1 MEHSGLEVVKQ
12 AHADGNAVVTVL
24 VYTFA
29 SVKAVP
35 TDSTGSFRWS
45 RGGHMYHS
53 ILIPIDG
60 SPESDAALEHAEN
73 LARGL
78 ETELI
83 LLYVVPSLS
92 IPDEHVI
99 GAYVGLDL
107 DIATRELH
115 RQGEVV
121 IARAIERLRD
131 QTLEGFLHPR
141 TRCLIYDAEG
151 YRVADVIL
159 RVAHDEHVDLIVLGA
174 HGHSAKPDHS
184 QALLGHVAE
193 RVAHLSSLPLLLVR
207 AAV

>member
-1 MEHSGLEVVKQ
+1 
-12 AHADGNAVVTVL
+12 
-24 VYTFA
+24 
-29 SVKAVP
+29 
-35 TDSTGSFRWS
+35 
-45 RGGHMYHS
+45 MYRS

-78 ETELI
+78 ETELL

-92 IPDEHVI
+92 IPDERIV
-99 GAYVGLDL
+99 GTYVGLDL
-107 DIATRELH
+107 EVATRELH

-121 IARAIERLRD
+121 IARALERLHD

-151 YRVADVIL
+151 HRVADVIL
-159 RVAHDEHVDLIVLGA
+159 RVAHDEHADLIVLGA
-174 HGHSAKPDHS
+174 HGHSVHGHSAHGHSARPDDS

-207 AAV
+207 ATV